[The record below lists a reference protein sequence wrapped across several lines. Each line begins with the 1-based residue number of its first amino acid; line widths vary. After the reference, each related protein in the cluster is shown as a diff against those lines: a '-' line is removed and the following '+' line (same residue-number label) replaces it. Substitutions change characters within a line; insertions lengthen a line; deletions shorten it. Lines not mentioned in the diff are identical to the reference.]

1 MGGKEAVRKLLEIDA
16 DARVIVSSGYSNDDI
31 MSDFKRFG
39 FSAVIAKPY
48 RIADLSRTVKA
59 VIGSRKKA

>member
-1 MGGKEAVRKLLEIDA
+1 
-16 DARVIVSSGYSNDDI
+16 